1 MSKIR
6 GLNKNASKKRQ
17 RIKEAEAKKA
27 LNQKKFE
34 NHLRGLKHLTSKEME
49 GYAKNLANGKATLE
63 DLIAVSKAKNADNE
77 KDKDAV
83 RNYVRRASIPQT
95 KKNVYLKQLNTPY
108 VNMYT
113 N

>member
-6 GLNKNASKKRQ
+6 ELNRNALKKRQ
-17 RIKEAEAKKA
+17 KIKEVEAKKA

-108 VNMYT
+108 VNVYT